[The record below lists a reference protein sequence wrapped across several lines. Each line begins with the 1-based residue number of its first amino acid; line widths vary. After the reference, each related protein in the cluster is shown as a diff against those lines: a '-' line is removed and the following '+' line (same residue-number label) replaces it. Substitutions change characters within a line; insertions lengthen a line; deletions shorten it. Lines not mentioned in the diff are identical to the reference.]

1 MKKLLLIL
9 TVITLTFQSCSSSD
23 DSNDIDDEP
32 IIAVCNTPI
41 SLSISQITEYS
52 AVLNWDNLNNNLDVK
67 VEYGLTGFSS
77 GNGSV
82 ISVSQNSINIDGLT
96 PGTSYYFYVQAI
108 CAVDNTST
116 QSGVASFNTNISQ
129 FAGTCSGTFDGDDTG
144 TWTFEISDTGEF
156 VSGSAYSNNGNQT
169 VATIST
175 TIAAD
180 GSGTST
186 SENGT
191 IGVFQITG
199 NTLTGTWV
207 NGNIGGTW
215 SGSRE

>member
-67 VEYGLTGFSS
+67 VEYGLTGFSP

-82 ISVSQNSINIDGLT
+82 ISVSQNSINI
-96 PGTSYYFYVQAI
+96 
-108 CAVDNTST
+108 N
-116 QSGVASFNTNISQ
+116 
-129 FAGTCSGTFDGDDTG
+129 
-144 TWTFEISDTGEF
+144 
-156 VSGSAYSNNGNQT
+156 
-169 VATIST
+169 
-175 TIAAD
+175 
-180 GSGTST
+180 
-186 SENGT
+186 
-191 IGVFQITG
+191 
-199 NTLTGTWV
+199 
-207 NGNIGGTW
+207 NIGRVVLEIKKYLMTQEKE
-215 SGSRE
+215 SIKSQLDLMQSVEFNEKINKEYNEILNKILDINRQIKEYK